1 MMQVEYRVDPPR
13 AVAFRNAMAELGR
26 NRRRDGAMQWW
37 LFQDTADPSRFVET
51 WIEATWAEHLRNHER
66 ASVAQQELEQTVRAL
81 TQNGSTISTQHFIAP
96 EPHPMSA
103 AVVRQ
108 VEERIRGSVP

>member
-1 MMQVEYRVDPPR
+1 
-13 AVAFRNAMAELGR
+13 MADLGR
-26 NRRRDGAMQWW
+26 NRRRDGALQWW

-66 ASVAQQELEQTVRAL
+66 ASVAQKELEQRVRDL
-81 TQNGSTISTQHFIAP
+81 TQSGSTITTRHFIAP
-96 EPHPMSA
+96 EPQPMRTGM
-103 AVVRQ
+103 VRQ

>member
-1 MMQVEYRVDPPR
+1 MQVEYRVDPPS
-13 AVAFRNAMAELGR
+13 ADAFRNAMAELGR
-26 NRRRDGAMQWW
+26 NRRRDGALQWW

-66 ASVAQQELEQTVRAL
+66 VSVAQQELEQKVRDL
-81 TQNGSTISTQHFIAP
+81 TQSGSTINTRHFIAP
-96 EPHPMSA
+96 EPKPMSTSMA
-103 AVVRQ
+103 RQ